1 MKYQEMEEARE
12 KENEEKA
19 TAIETTT
26 AEPEHEENVPVAD
39 RVKGEEEVIVDT
51 TDNTVDGANDV
62 HHIQSD
68 ESPQHIIAAIHAE
81 HPMQQLEADVEIHN
95 FGSSGHLSPLL
106 NLNSES

>member
-19 TAIETTT
+19 AAIETTT
-26 AEPEHEENVPVAD
+26 TEPEHEENVPIAD

-68 ESPQHIIAAIHAE
+68 ESPQHILTAIHAE

-106 NLNSES
+106 NLNS